1 MQFISPSDQATVR
14 PGLSVRAI
22 LAIAALAA
30 FTIFITWRASLVEKS
45 LEQPRLV
52 HMQAPDFW
60 AATTDG
66 RTVSLADFRGKKKVV
81 VAFWASWCG
90 PCHSE
95 MGALNYFYK
104 RYHSASSDFE
114 ILAISV
120 DLDTAGAT
128 KFATAEKL
136 AFPVLLDPSE
146 RVARAFEE
154 RGLPTM
160 FCIDKNGEIVYAHLG
175 YDNVNDD
182 DYMSLKSQLVRE
194 FGIDLKQTT
203 QGGTGG
209 DASY

>member
-1 MQFISPSDQATVR
+1 MQSMSCSEEATAGPR
-14 PGLSVRAI
+14 LSVRA
-22 LAIAALAA
+22 LLVIAALAA
-30 FTIFITWRASLVEKS
+30 FTIFITWRASVLEKS

-52 HMQAPDFW
+52 HVQAPDFW

-120 DLDTAGAT
+120 DLDTAAAT

-136 AFPVLLDPSE
+136 AFPVLLDPSA
-146 RVARAFEE
+146 RVARAYEE
-154 RGLPTM
+154 KGLPTM
-160 FCIDKNGEIVYAHLG
+160 FCIDKKGEIVYARLG

-182 DYMSLKSQLVRE
+182 DYMSVKSQLARE
-194 FGIDLKQTT
+194 FGIDLKPTT
-203 QGGTGG
+203 KGGPDG
-209 DASY
+209 DASN

>member
-1 MQFISPSDQATVR
+1 MQSMSCADEATAR
-14 PGLSVRAI
+14 PRLSVRA
-22 LAIAALAA
+22 LLVIAALAE
-30 FTIFITWRASLVEKS
+30 FTVLITWRASVLEKS

-52 HMQAPDFW
+52 HVQAPDFW

-95 MGALNYFYK
+95 MDALNYFYK
-104 RYHSASSDFE
+104 RFHSASSDFE

-120 DLDTAGAT
+120 DLDTAAAT

-136 AFPVLLDPSE
+136 TFPVLLDPSE
-146 RVARAFEE
+146 RVARAYEE
-154 RGLPTM
+154 KGLPTM

-203 QGGTGG
+203 KGGTGG
-209 DASY
+209 DASH

>member
-1 MQFISPSDQATVR
+1 MQSISCSDQATAR
-14 PGLSVRAI
+14 PGLSIRAF
-22 LAIAALAA
+22 LVIAALAA
-30 FTIFITWRASLVEKS
+30 FTIFITWRASVLETS

-90 PCHSE
+90 PCHLE
-95 MGALNYFYK
+95 MGALNYFYR

-120 DLDTAGAT
+120 DLDTAAAT

-136 AFPVLLDPSE
+136 GFPVLLDPSE
-146 RVARAFEE
+146 RVARAYEE
-154 RGLPTM
+154 KGLPTM

-175 YDNVNDD
+175 YDNVSDD
-182 DYMSLKSQLVRE
+182 DYMSVKSQLVRE
-194 FGIDLKQTT
+194 FGIDLKQPKK
-203 QGGTGG
+203 GGTDGG
-209 DASY
+209 AGH